1 MIKQSTHHK
10 TFAENYNLERILA
23 IPEEEQVEADNKT
36 GRAMR
41 KMKRV
46 NRNDSDESG
55 NEEGDEQIS
64 GTYDMQLVTVKGPP
78 EIDTSHT

>member
-1 MIKQSTHHK
+1 MIKQSIHHK
-10 TFAENYNLERILA
+10 KFATNYNLERILA
-23 IPEEEQVEADNKT
+23 LPEEEQVEADNKT

-55 NEEGDEQIS
+55 IEEGDEQIS
-64 GTYDMQLVTVKGPP
+64 GTYDMQFVTVKGPP

>member
-1 MIKQSTHHK
+1 MIKQSIHHK
-10 TFAENYNLERILA
+10 KFATNYNLERILA

-55 NEEGDEQIS
+55 IEEGDEPIS

-78 EIDTSHT
+78 EIDTNHT

>member
-10 TFAENYNLERILA
+10 KFAENYNLERILA